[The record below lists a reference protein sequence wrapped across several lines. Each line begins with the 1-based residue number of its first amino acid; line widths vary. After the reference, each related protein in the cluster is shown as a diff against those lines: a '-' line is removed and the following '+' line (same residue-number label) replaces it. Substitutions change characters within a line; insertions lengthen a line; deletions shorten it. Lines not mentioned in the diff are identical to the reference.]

1 MPSEVLCN
9 STPVQ
14 LIPASGKGALGTWRS
29 QAGARTQSR
38 GTLQPRRRDE
48 PRSKP
53 WTEEVYARQRLS
65 LAACGKTS
73 GGKPRSEPD
82 SGNPTVRDRREA
94 YGNVGYGGTRNPP
107 HNRKGA
113 CRSLSTYGCAHR
125 ISIPTSAHLLRRA
138 ARCGVVSSP
147 WLD

>member
-14 LIPASGKGALGTWRS
+14 PIPASGKGALGTWRS

-82 SGNPTVRDRREA
+82 SGNPTVRDRRGA
-94 YGNVGYGGTRNPP
+94 SGNVA
-107 HNRKGA
+107 KGA
-113 CRSLSTYGCAHR
+113 G
-125 ISIPTSAHLLRRA
+125 LRPIA
-138 ARCGVVSSP
+138 KAV
-147 WLD
+147 D

>member
-65 LAACGKTS
+65 SHSDGK
-73 GGKPRSEPD
+73 GKSVSNKEWESSTDPESRVAKMKD
-82 SGNPTVRDRREA
+82 GRTHMA
-94 YGNVGYGGTRNPP
+94 YGP
-107 HNRKGA
+107 
-113 CRSLSTYGCAHR
+113 
-125 ISIPTSAHLLRRA
+125 
-138 ARCGVVSSP
+138 
-147 WLD
+147 